1 MERFL
6 KWFSNVILFSC
17 IMAVAAF
24 SPEYI
29 KCSISIRFQD
39 RNRVARGSP
48 RSFINNLFSTR
59 PIDEPDR
66 DAHVPRHATLSFEPI
81 IEPKSVITGE
91 SHPKLVPA
99 PSSRPFLPCTTE
111 QKVQQLFPPAAF
123 SRTLFPCD
131 CPSIGTR
138 KRRSP
143 SGISSIWRLSHRTGF
158 HLGGKKKGVD
168 VESEENREKER
179 ASFVA
184 RPPSDRFLA
193 GNVQI
198 LIYRTTRRRKME

>member
-143 SGISSIWRLSHRTGF
+143 SFRDLVYLASIASNWFSPW
-158 HLGGKKKGVD
+158 
-168 VESEENREKER
+168 REKKR
-179 ASFVA
+179 
-184 RPPSDRFLA
+184 
-193 GNVQI
+193 GGCGKW
-198 LIYRTTRRRKME
+198 RKQGKRES